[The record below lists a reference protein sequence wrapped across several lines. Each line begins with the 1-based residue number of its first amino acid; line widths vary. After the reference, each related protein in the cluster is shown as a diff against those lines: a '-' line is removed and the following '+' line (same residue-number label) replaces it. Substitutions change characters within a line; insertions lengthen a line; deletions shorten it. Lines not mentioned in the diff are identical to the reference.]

1 MIISFPSCRLKI
13 LMLIVIP
20 LQGEPLKLKTRV
32 LLFERDKLDGGMGF
46 LTFLNEGFLFLSF
59 FSFFLFFP
67 FYVIKAVIFLQTDL
81 MILISKKVDYCQ
93 CRKSYDQ
100 CVTSVYIYSF

>member
-46 LTFLNEGFLFLSF
+46 LTFLNEGFLFLFFFFF
-59 FSFFLFFP
+59 FSFFSVLCNKSCDFFANRSDD
-67 FYVIKAVIFLQTDL
+67 FDIKKGGLLSV
-81 MILISKKVDYCQ
+81 SKELRPVRYFCL
-93 CRKSYDQ
+93 
-100 CVTSVYIYSF
+100 YI